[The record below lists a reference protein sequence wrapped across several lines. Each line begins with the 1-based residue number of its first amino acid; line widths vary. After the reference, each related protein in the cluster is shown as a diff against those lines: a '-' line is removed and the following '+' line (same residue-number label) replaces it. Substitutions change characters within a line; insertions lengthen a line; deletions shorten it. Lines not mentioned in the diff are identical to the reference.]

1 MLVYSWV
8 AIGVVVGVVG
18 HLILRDRGY
27 EWLGE
32 VLVGIAG
39 AAVFGA
45 LGPIILGIRT
55 GSVDVLSD
63 VGLLCTLVGAIVAVG
78 ALVLLTPGRV
88 RATAPRSVSAAVLE
102 PRPEPGSAT
111 PVSS

>member
-8 AIGVVVGVVG
+8 AIGVVVGIVG

-27 EWLGE
+27 DWFGE

-45 LGPIILGIRT
+45 LGPIVLAVRT
-55 GSVDVLSD
+55 GSVDILSD
-63 VGLLCTLVGAIVAVG
+63 VGLLCTLVGASLAVG
-78 ALVLLTPGRV
+78 VLVLLTPGKS
-88 RATAPRSVSAAVLE
+88 RAPVPRAVPTTAPE
-102 PRPEPGSAT
+102 TGQAT
-111 PVSS
+111 PASS

>member
-39 AAVFGA
+39 ATVFGA
-45 LGPIILGIRT
+45 LGPIIFGIRT

-63 VGLLCTLVGAIVAVG
+63 VGLLCTLVGAVGAVG

-88 RATAPRSVSAAVLE
+88 RTTVPRPATAVARE
-102 PRPEPGSAT
+102 PRPEPGGAA
-111 PVSS
+111 PVSP